1 MPERWPWFPDDLVK
15 CKAIANLIES
25 VADEQ
30 EAIADLLEAEKCKIE
45 TVAKIDGVTVDQLI
59 AIDKSVQSLTES
71 LTMLAIVIRS
81 KLKLF
86 EGCLCDECEEDD

>member
-1 MPERWPWFPDDLVK
+1 MPNRWPWFPDDLKK

-30 EAIADLLEAEKCKIE
+30 EAIADILEAEKLKVE
-45 TVAKIDGVTVDQLI
+45 TATNIPGVTVDQLI
-59 AIDKSVQSLTES
+59 AIDKSVQNLTES
-71 LTMLAIVIRS
+71 LTMLGIVVRS

-86 EGCLCDECEEDD
+86 EDCLCDECED